1 MPTIDAVVERAAAQT
16 PDHIAIREWNG
27 RELSYSRFN
36 SAVSSFA
43 AWVHANGFNRGEAIA
58 IHLPNS
64 AAYLVAQF
72 GSFRA
77 AGVATYVNYRLMP
90 GEALRQI
97 AFAKARFV
105 VTTPAKANQNGAML
119 RP

>member
-36 SAVSSFA
+36 AAVSSFA
-43 AWVHANGFNRGEAIA
+43 AWVHAKGFKRGEAIA

-97 AFAKARFV
+97 ALAKARFV
-105 VTTPAKANQNGAML
+105 LKQWSF
-119 RP
+119 